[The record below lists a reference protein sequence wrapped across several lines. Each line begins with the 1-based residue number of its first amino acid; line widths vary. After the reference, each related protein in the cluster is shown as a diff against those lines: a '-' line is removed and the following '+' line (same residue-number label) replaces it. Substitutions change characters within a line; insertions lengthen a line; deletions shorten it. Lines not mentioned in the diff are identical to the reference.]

1 MRKFADALYTRPW
14 LMAAAVAA
22 AVALWLAS
30 GSIGDR
36 EEHTVSATAVVPSPD
51 AAAMRVQVELQQAE
65 PVTRLIS
72 VFGRTAPARVVEI
85 KAETSGRVERI
96 DAARGQQL
104 RKGAV
109 MLRLDLRDRRVR
121 LEQAQASVSQHQT
134 AYEGQLE
141 LKARGYVSETQIA
154 ETFAKLEAARAEL
167 VRAELDLDYMVI
179 RAPFDGVIQER
190 QVEEGDFVRSGD
202 PVLTFVDNTRLIVTA
217 SIAEQ
222 DARFVAVNN
231 PALAR
236 LVTGEQV
243 NGRIRY
249 LAPVADQST
258 RTFTVELEVPNA
270 DGKLPAGVTAEM
282 QIPAGEMLAH
292 KVSPAILSL
301 AADGRL
307 GVSILDTQNR
317 VVFKPVEIARS
328 EPDGVWVTGLPASA
342 SIITVGQGY
351 VSPGQQVE
359 PVFAPR
365 ETALAAGAARQIV
378 PK

>member
-1 MRKFADALYTRPW
+1 MRKFADALHTRPW
-14 LMAAAVAA
+14 LMAAAVAG

-30 GSIGDR
+30 GGIGER
-36 EEHTVSATAVVPSPD
+36 EEHAVSATAVVPPPD

-65 PVTRLIS
+65 PVTRIIS

-109 MLRLDLRDRRVR
+109 MLQLDLRDRRVR

-141 LKARGYVSETQIA
+141 LRTRGYVSETQIA

-167 VRAELDLDYMVI
+167 VRAELDLAYMVI

-317 VVFKPVEIARS
+317 VVFTPVEIARS
-328 EPDGVWVTGLPASA
+328 EPDGVWVTGLPATA

-359 PVFAPR
+359 PVFATR
-365 ETALAAGAARQIV
+365 ETALAAGAPRQPA